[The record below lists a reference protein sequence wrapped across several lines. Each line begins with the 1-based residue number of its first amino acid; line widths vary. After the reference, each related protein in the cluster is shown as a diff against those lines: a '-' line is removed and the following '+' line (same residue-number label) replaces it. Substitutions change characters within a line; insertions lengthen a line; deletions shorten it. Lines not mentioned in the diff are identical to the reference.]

1 MDLVYIFFWKKFC
14 VGVIVGVI
22 GSVIVCF
29 MDVIKICLMLLFLGN
44 QWEYRYM
51 FYVFQVIVLN
61 EGICGFW
68 IGVSVIVKCL
78 VFVLVIVVL
87 LYDYVKYIILNVELL
102 SEGFVL
108 YIVVFFIVGF
118 VINCVMLFIDMV
130 CIRYMNQKKDYNKKL
145 VLYRGI
151 IDCIMKIVCKEG
163 LFGFYKGFILNWIR
177 IGIYMVVIFFVFE

>member
-1 MDLVYIFFWKKFC
+1 M
-14 VGVIVGVI
+14 
-22 GSVIVCF
+22 
-29 MDVIKICLMLLFLGN
+29 
-44 QWEYRYM
+44 
-51 FYVFQVIVLN
+51 LN

-130 CIRYMNQKKDYNKKL
+130 CIRYMN
-145 VLYRGI
+145 
-151 IDCIMKIVCKEG
+151 
-163 LFGFYKGFILNWIR
+163 
-177 IGIYMVVIFFVFE
+177 